1 MTTKPGGPLHVPTR
15 RARRTVRLNANVDVD
30 VHRELKVAAAEE
42 GRSMTE
48 LLEEA
53 VLAYLDRRR
62 TGGA

>member
-1 MTTKPGGPLHVPTR
+1 
-15 RARRTVRLNANVDVD
+15 VDVD